1 LLIMVIFL
9 GAAFTVTAMIPS
21 DDACCDEFHPLE
33 VQKNR
38 ISGPLV
44 FVLGDQVVWELEI
57 TVTNNLDQDVVEPE
71 KEVDDEPV
79 FYYTTVTRIVEGD
92 APQES
97 IQTID
102 QATITDVIVKD
113 ILPGEFELTDYTP
126 SQGDVGIEE
135 GENGATS
142 LIWDVGALEPK
153 AQAILEL
160 KVCVSASGFSR
171 PDNYILNSGATV
183 TGFLPSTQEI
193 LTHGPTNPI
202 FITVINGIPNEAPLA
217 DAGCDQMAFEGN
229 PIYLDGSG
237 SYDPDGAIVKYS
249 WYLDG
254 EWIGST
260 MAALNHLF
268 AVGVHE
274 VTLIVE
280 DNHGATASDDVIITI
295 YEENAVVEGGT
306 MYGVVRDAT
315 TRQGF
320 DPYIEVSNEN
330 YAISTWTDM
339 GGNYRIIGIPA
350 GNYKVFCKSDGYQD
364 HHGEVEIPENGEVEY
379 DIGMIRI

>member
-1 LLIMVIFL
+1 MVIFL
-9 GAAFTVTAMIPS
+9 GAAFTVAAMIPS
-21 DDACCDEFHPLE
+21 DEDCCNDINPLE

-44 FVLGDQVVWELEI
+44 VVQGDQANWELDI
-57 TVTNNLDQDVVEPE
+57 TVINNLEEEIVIDDEKPEPE
-71 KEVDDEPV
+71 PIV
-79 FYYTTVTRIVEGD
+79 FYATRGEGD
-92 APQES
+92 SDFEAG
-97 IQTID
+97 QTIGKS
-102 QATITDVIVKD
+102 TITDVVVKD
-113 ILPGEFELTDYTP
+113 ILPGEFELTEYTP
-126 SQGDVGIEE
+126 SQGDVRIEE
-135 GENGATS
+135 GENSATS
-142 LIWDVGALEPK
+142 ITWYVGTLEPK
-153 AQAILEL
+153 AQATLQL
-160 KVCVSASGFSR
+160 KVCISTSGFSR

-202 FITVINGIPNEAPLA
+202 FITVINGIPNEAPIA

-229 PIYLDGSG
+229 PIYLDGSK
-237 SYDPDGAIVKYS
+237 SFDPDGAIVKYS

-280 DNHGATASDDVIITI
+280 DNHGSTASDEVTITI
-295 YEENAVVEGGT
+295 YEENAEVEGGV

-339 GGNYRIIGIPA
+339 GGNYRIIGLPA

-364 HHGEVEIPENGEVEY
+364 HHGEVYIPETGEVEY